1 MLDPHDTCAKEAGVS
16 EVFEFQTSASC
27 FYLLFLFGDEDMGQ
41 TLTPQSL
48 KVL

>member
-27 FYLLFLFGDEDMGQ
+27 FYLFYFYLVMKTWGKL
-41 TLTPQSL
+41 
-48 KVL
+48 